1 MTRFFLLAGLVI
13 VNAGCGSANMDP
25 ATPDGAHNKFVRA
38 FADKDYQIVYEL
50 LTSDTKADF
59 HAYLNTTREVVAI
72 IRSEYPDALKEEAI
86 DNLSIAFQQ
95 DTFKYRDIESSAYEK
110 DVFTVLC
117 SHMFASKD
125 ETPSLMQKFGTM
137 VQSIELQDPDKATI
151 QTLAGE
157 TLVYVRESDQLW
169 RTSEIFGVNF
179 KNLVLVSRQNLE
191 ITKRNVDIFSK

>member
-1 MTRFFLLAGLVI
+1 MMRILFLGSMVI
-13 VNAGCGSANMDP
+13 LNLSCGSTNVDP
-25 ATPDGAHNKFVRA
+25 ATPDGAHNKFVHA
-38 FADKDYQIVYEL
+38 FGDKDYQTVYEL

-59 HAYLNTTREVVAI
+59 HAYLKTTREVVSI
-72 IRSEYPDALKEEAI
+72 IRSEYPDALKEQAI
-86 DNLSIAFQQ
+86 DNLSIPFKQ
-95 DTFKYRDIESSAYEK
+95 DTFTYREIESSAAEN
-110 DVFTVLC
+110 DVFKILC

-125 ETPSLMQKFGTM
+125 ETPSMMQKFGTR
-137 VQSIELQDPDKATI
+137 VQSIELEGPNQATI

-169 RTSEIFGVNF
+169 RTSEIFGINF